1 MTKYIIQ
8 RLIAAAFAFIIIIAV
23 CFFVLYSM
31 PGSIISNP
39 TIKDETVIKKIEEKY
54 HLNEPLPVQFGYF
67 IKDYMNFDFGES
79 LVVRPGVKVFDV
91 IKERI
96 NVTIQL
102 NVFSALFTL
111 PIGMFFGI
119 TMALKKDSVYDYI
132 CSSIVILV
140 ISAPSFV
147 IAAVLQYFLAYKLG
161 WFPLTLAPIVEL
173 NWEKFY
179 SMILPIF
186 AMSFGSIASISRM
199 LRAELSEVLT
209 SDYMLLAKAKGL
221 TYSQT
226 IVRHA
231 LRNACV
237 PLASTFLYLFVWVI
251 SSSLVIEN
259 IFGVPG
265 LSKVLVSAIN
275 ARDHQLTLGVT
286 YFYTLIGLL
295 MAIAADLSYGVVDP
309 RIRMGA
315 KKDG

>member
-1 MTKYIIQ
+1 
-8 RLIAAAFAFIIIIAV
+8 
-23 CFFVLYSM
+23 M